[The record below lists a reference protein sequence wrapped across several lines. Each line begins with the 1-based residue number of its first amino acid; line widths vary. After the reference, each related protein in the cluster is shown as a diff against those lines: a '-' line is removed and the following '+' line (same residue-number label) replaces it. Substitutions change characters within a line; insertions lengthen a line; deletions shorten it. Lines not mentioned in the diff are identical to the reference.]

1 MGLLILYPVDNG
13 IGILTPMTIEMSVS
27 DIALRDVPEGKP
39 FIIVD
44 HTELPD
50 ETFREAW
57 TADFKTPD
65 GHGLGREK
73 FEIAAANRKRQEEDD
88 ARKAALKLAPKKI
101 SKVSVPEPPKPARSK
116 RKKVKSDD

>member
-1 MGLLILYPVDNG
+1 MGSLILYPVDNG
-13 IGILTPMTIEMSVS
+13 IAVLTPMTTEMSVT

-39 FIIVD
+39 FVIVD

-73 FEIAAANRKRQEEDD
+73 FDLAVANREKQEQDII
-88 ARKAALKLAPKKI
+88 RKEELKKLKPVR
-101 SKVSVPEPPKPARSK
+101 KVSVPEPPKPARSK
-116 RKKVKSDD
+116 RKKVKSDE